1 VDLKFDFKFTKSQK
15 SHIISIMYKRN
26 IASKIEKALE
36 KYQIVTLL
44 GPRQS
49 GKTTLTK
56 ALGKGYQYI
65 NLEDL
70 SQRSIIEQDPKGF
83 FSSIKSNTIID
94 EVQRLPSLLSYL
106 QVYTDREDFN
116 YRFILTG
123 SNSLELGGQVSQSLA
138 GRTRIFYILPLA
150 FNELPQQDKPKN
162 IDEALFKGLY
172 PRIYDRDLDAS
183 EWISDYIQTYIQKD
197 VRQILNVENLQLFEK
212 FLRLLA
218 GRVGQIINYSSLTSE
233 VGASVPTIKSW
244 ISVLEASF
252 IIHILAPHYNNFNK
266 RVTKAPKIYFW
277 DTAVV
282 VNLLRITH
290 SNQLFS
296 HPLRGQIFENWVVNE
311 KIKASFNEGLKSPY
325 YFWRDQHGHE
335 VDLLEDGPEF
345 LFPTEIKVSSTFHP
359 NFIDGLSWFNKLQ
372 EKLGGEVIYG
382 GDESF
387 PFKDYKVTSWR
398 DL

>member
-1 VDLKFDFKFTKSQK
+1 V
-15 SHIISIMYKRN
+15 ISP
-26 IASKIEKALE
+26 
-36 KYQIVTLL
+36 TLV
-44 GPRQS
+44 GQ
-49 GKTTLTK
+49 
-56 ALGKGYQYI
+56 
-65 NLEDL
+65 
-70 SQRSIIEQDPKGF
+70 F
-83 FSSIKSNTIID
+83 KSNTIID

-106 QVYTDREDFN
+106 QDYTDREDFN

-183 EWISDYIQTYIQKD
+183 EWISDYIQTYVQKD

-218 GRVGQIINYSSLTSE
+218 GRVGQIVNYSSLASE

-277 DTAVV
+277 
-282 VNLLRITH
+282 
-290 SNQLFS
+290 
-296 HPLRGQIFENWVVNE
+296 
-311 KIKASFNEGLKSPY
+311 
-325 YFWRDQHGHE
+325 RDQHGHE
-335 VDLLEDGPEF
+335 IDLLKDKPDF

-387 PFKDYKVTSWR
+387 PFKDYKVKSWR